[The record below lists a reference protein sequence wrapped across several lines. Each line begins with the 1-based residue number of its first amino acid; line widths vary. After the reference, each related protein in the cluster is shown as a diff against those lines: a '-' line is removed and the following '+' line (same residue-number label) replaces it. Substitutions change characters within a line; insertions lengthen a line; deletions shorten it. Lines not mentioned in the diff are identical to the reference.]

1 MAAAQQPPVDPS
13 TAVLAPPTRLVASLR
28 RNDRGPF
35 IVHTHHS
42 MIAVTG
48 PAGLPFV
55 VAYCRHVEVPAT
67 ETLAFAPIPAA
78 PSSQQQQQ
86 PQPSAPGNHPHSA
99 EVENKTAPSDVAATT
114 SASPAKPTSLTAKL
128 GGTAEPA
135 PPAVSPPAPSKDKCY
150 LPVREPI
157 YSRYNQKSRT
167 SVAMIPC
174 LGHGRWIVTA
184 ACLRS
189 DLTRLAPQHEMVE
202 GAARTRQPDGGKA
215 FFLLP
220 RVSNMQQQPHG
231 AAAATATAPS
241 VRPPAMT
248 DSDDDAPCSND
259 EGEDEGPRHHPE
271 PRVELNADERAE
283 LDFLAASAWNQR
295 EYVLLQWSADVPS
308 GPFIGDAA
316 SASSLIGLHLS
327 FFRLH
332 SAFFDSTFARAP
344 LEWMFVRTS
353 VRGLAPEQWGYFLRR
368 SQTLFPKTDPESR
381 AQQPPLMV
389 FPNPHKRFCLD
400 LRPRVAGQ
408 WDSFLESGYLHE
420 GRLAHATKAQRHILV
435 WSLAVGSHR
444 GACGGGRGWRRCN
457 ARGRSAPCVE
467 RPRCRCA
474 ISRPRRIRSRN
485 TDDDRNTT
493 TVNNTPSTAT
503 GGTLSPATT
512 SPHQSAADGGGT
524 GARMPGVDALQA
536 TSHVRRKVRKAMAT
550 RLDAVRNTRITIN
563 RDFRGALYRMR
574 EYHHTHRKGTWF
586 DLDFI
591 EFMAELQETDE
602 LNASGSAGHTAA
614 APAGAAAASSEG
626 RHQRRYHTSNDRPST
641 LMSSGSESDDDDDDL
656 NHGGLVNG
664 PGDDEEV
671 DAAKQRRLADTRITC
686 VTVHPAVVPST
697 GRAVGRRGQLMSP
710 WADSVTNCRAAAAR
724 QLRGPARRPPPRA
737 AGLHPLAGRPQR
749 AVAAPLGAGGVRRAA
764 V

>member
-1 MAAAQQPPVDPS
+1 MAAVQQPPVDPS
-13 TAVLAPPTRLVASLR
+13 TSVLAPPTRLVASLR

-86 PQPSAPGNHPHSA
+86 QPQPSAPGNHPHSA
-99 EVENKTAPSDVAATT
+99 EVENKTAPSGVAVTT
-114 SASPAKPTSLTAKL
+114 TASPAKATPLTAKP
-128 GGTAEPA
+128 GGTVEPA
-135 PPAVSPPAPSKDKCY
+135 PPAVNPPTPSKDKCY

-189 DLTRLAPQHEMVE
+189 DLTRLAPQHEMVD

-231 AAAATATAPS
+231 AARAANATAPS
-241 VRPPAMT
+241 VHPPAMT

-259 EGEDEGPRHHPE
+259 EGEEEGPHHHPE
-271 PRVELNADERAE
+271 PRVELNADELAE

-295 EYVLLQWSADVPS
+295 EYVLLQWTADVPS

-368 SQTLFPKTDPESR
+368 SQTLFPKTTRNRKRSSR
-381 AQQPPLMV
+381 
-389 FPNPHKRFCLD
+389 H
-400 LRPRVAGQ
+400 
-408 WDSFLESGYLHE
+408 
-420 GRLAHATKAQRHILV
+420 
-435 WSLAVGSHR
+435 
-444 GACGGGRGWRRCN
+444 
-457 ARGRSAPCVE
+457 
-467 RPRCRCA
+467 
-474 ISRPRRIRSRN
+474 
-485 TDDDRNTT
+485 
-493 TVNNTPSTAT
+493 
-503 GGTLSPATT
+503 
-512 SPHQSAADGGGT
+512 
-524 GARMPGVDALQA
+524 
-536 TSHVRRKVRKAMAT
+536 
-550 RLDAVRNTRITIN
+550 
-563 RDFRGALYRMR
+563 
-574 EYHHTHRKGTWF
+574 
-586 DLDFI
+586 
-591 EFMAELQETDE
+591 
-602 LNASGSAGHTAA
+602 
-614 APAGAAAASSEG
+614 
-626 RHQRRYHTSNDRPST
+626 
-641 LMSSGSESDDDDDDL
+641 
-656 NHGGLVNG
+656 
-664 PGDDEEV
+664 
-671 DAAKQRRLADTRITC
+671 
-686 VTVHPAVVPST
+686 
-697 GRAVGRRGQLMSP
+697 
-710 WADSVTNCRAAAAR
+710 
-724 QLRGPARRPPPRA
+724 
-737 AGLHPLAGRPQR
+737 
-749 AVAAPLGAGGVRRAA
+749 
-764 V
+764 